1 MPTLRELKAKMKR
14 IDQNRPAADLGDVA
28 RIFAMLEPM
37 SGLIGCGDPGPEDE
51 KKDDDNGEKPG

>member
-14 IDQNRPAADLGDVA
+14 IDQNRPAADPLEVR
-28 RIFAMLEPM
+28 RIFEMLAPM
-37 SGLIGCGDPGPEDE
+37 AGLIGCGDPGPEDE